1 MLMTEEN
8 AADIWCPQSR
18 VLLPINQAGNRIST
32 FQMKNANERDKQF
45 YEAQIA
51 DCSCIGSRCA
61 MWRWSGTHAKRYITV
76 NGQPELLQSPE
87 TRQGYCGL
95 AGKPL
100 ELG

>member
-1 MLMTEEN
+1 MLITDKE
-8 AADIWCPQSR
+8 AQTKWCPMVR
-18 VLLPINQAGNRIST
+18 
-32 FQMKNANERDKQF
+32 FANGTEATNCTVNVGRERF
-45 YEAQIA
+45 E
-51 DCSCIGSRCA
+51 CIGSDCV
-61 MWRWSGTHAKRYITV
+61 MWRWSGTHAKRHITV